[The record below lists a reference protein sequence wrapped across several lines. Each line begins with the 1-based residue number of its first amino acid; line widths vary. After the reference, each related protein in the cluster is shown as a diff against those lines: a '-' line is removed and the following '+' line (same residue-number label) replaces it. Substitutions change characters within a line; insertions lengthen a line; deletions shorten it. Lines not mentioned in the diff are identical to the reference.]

1 MAAGRPPAAATP
13 GTGASQV
20 RDGRPGRRLAVVPV
34 LVVRGR
40 DDVLSSADGDRL
52 AGQAA
57 DGDYLE
63 LAGAHTFLGTSVFP
77 WRHPSA

>member
-1 MAAGRPPAAATP
+1 
-13 GTGASQV
+13 
-20 RDGRPGRRLAVVPV
+20 VPV

-57 DGDYLE
+57 DGDYVE
-63 LAGAHTFLGTSVFP
+63 LAGAHTFLGTSVVP
-77 WRHPSA
+77 WRHPSAWSAPVRAFAGRLR

>member
-1 MAAGRPPAAATP
+1 MDDPVAE
-13 GTGASQV
+13 
-20 RDGRPGRRLAVVPV
+20 LAVVPV

-57 DGDYLE
+57 DGDYVE
-63 LAGAHTFLGTSVFP
+63 LADKAHTFLGTSVFP
-77 WRHPSA
+77 WGHPSACRRRSAFAYRLR